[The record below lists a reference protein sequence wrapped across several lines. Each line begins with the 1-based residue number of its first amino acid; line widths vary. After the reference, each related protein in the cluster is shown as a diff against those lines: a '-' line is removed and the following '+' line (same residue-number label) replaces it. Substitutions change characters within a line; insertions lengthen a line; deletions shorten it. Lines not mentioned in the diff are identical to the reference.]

1 MEESGWCSLIYH
13 MGVGATQAVWLTIHQ
28 NYIFLLWP
36 AWFLSQITL
45 CSVNHINTRRRARL
59 GRQLGNWEA
68 AQIGATPRFSCESLF
83 ENLNYAK
90 LHKTAKNNCSH
101 LHFITLPG
109 DIEAVS
115 TPLPS
120 LVPSSDFCN
129 IPQLIPVF
137 TIGAGSLNIKQPG
150 QKQLKKDK
158 NSPIKYTNQ
167 PLSPSIKN

>member
-68 AQIGATPRFSCESLF
+68 AQIGATSVLMWIFI

-90 LHKTAKNNCSH
+90 LHKSANNNCSH
-101 LHFITLPG
+101 LRFIIFPG
-109 DIEAVS
+109 DSEATFPPGSELWFLQHSPVNSLQSPLLALAQWTVS
-115 TPLPS
+115 S
-120 LVPSSDFCN
+120 RVRN
-129 IPQLIPVF
+129 
-137 TIGAGSLNIKQPG
+137 N
-150 QKQLKKDK
+150 
-158 NSPIKYTNQ
+158 
-167 PLSPSIKN
+167 